1 MGRTVE
7 GTLETTDVTL
17 LGHESMEKRYRSFL
31 CLCLIAGMWFC
42 TAMEEGPGDPE
53 ETVRSLLSAVK
64 VLSETKDAK
73 AKAQAVEQISGTFDI
88 VGLSQACLRKTW
100 DTLSVAERKS
110 FVSLFREVLEKVAYP
125 KSAKFFKDTE
135 IEVEE
140 VTREDGK
147 TEVLTLVVHPE
158 EGEVEV
164 AYCLAILEGTWVIE
178 DILLDGVSLRLDIR
192 SQAQKILREESYD
205 ELKRRLREKLNE

>member
-1 MGRTVE
+1 
-7 GTLETTDVTL
+7 
-17 LGHESMEKRYRSFL
+17 MEKRYRPVL
-31 CLCLIAGMWFC
+31 CLCLIAVWGIC
-42 TAMEEGPGDPE
+42 GATVKDPGDPE
-53 ETVRSLLSAVK
+53 TTVRSLLSAVK

-73 AKAQAVEQISGTFDI
+73 VGAQAVEQISGTFDV

-100 DTLSVAERKS
+100 DTLSVVEQKN
-110 FVSLFREVLEKVAYP
+110 FVNLFQEVLEKMAYP

-135 IEVEE
+135 VEVEE

-147 TEVLTLVVHPE
+147 AEVLTLVVHPE

-164 AYCLAILEGTWVIE
+164 SYCLAILDGTWLIE

-205 ELKRRLREKLNE
+205 ELKRRLRDKLNE